1 MIALLCCVFVCK
13 DMRKATLTTKKI
25 LLLCYFLSMV
35 VGDLGKKVMN
45 HMGVPNVVE
54 QNVQKAIIP
63 FSKKE

>member
-1 MIALLCCVFVCK
+1 
-13 DMRKATLTTKKI
+13 MRKATLTTKKI